1 MITAIATGWGL
12 AVELA
17 GSHSTAWHNTA
28 QHSPILKWC
37 RGNRSVRDQVR
48 ARAEAVIAIRNCTSG
63 RRPWGKREPCRVKVF
78 ATTPL
83 ATVLS
88 GAGGRKPVLF
98 DSTGGKGP
106 SSYPRLNGI
115 FLTFFI
121 FTLSNSNVSFKLA
134 YSMTKP
140 VCSLVEFCTWKI
152 LY

>member
-1 MITAIATGWGL
+1 MIKAIGTGWGL

-17 GSHSTAWHNTA
+17 HSHSTAR
-28 QHSPILKWC
+28 HSPILQWC
-37 RGNRSVRDQVR
+37 GGGRSVRDQAGPR
-48 ARAEAVIAIRNCTSG
+48 PGAVVAKGSCAGG
-63 RRPWGKREPCRVKVF
+63 RGPWREPEPSRAKVL
-78 ATTPL
+78 ATVPL
-83 ATVLS
+83 AAVLS

-121 FTLSNSNVSFKLA
+121 FTLNNFEVSVKHA
-134 YSMTKP
+134 WSITKP
-140 VCSLVEFCTWKI
+140 VCLLVEFCTWKT